1 MHIIGEL
8 IAFGGASLL
17 ISGYTYYAKPRSN
30 LGLSPSLF
38 MRADMVKLFYFSR
51 RFGTIP
57 TAAVM
62 VFCLSTAAFSLRF
75 HLVLELPFDH
85 KKTQR
90 LAWAFGPGARWVG
103 FPPHVT

>member
-62 VFCLSTAAFSLRF
+62 VFCLSTANFFSLRF

-85 KKTQR
+85 KKPNG
-90 LAWAFGPGARWVG
+90 LLGLLGLGPVG
-103 FPPHVT
+103 LVFPHM